1 MKVLLKHPSVHLHM
15 LWQWKWGAEAQKP
28 TGVLA
33 IGLPTLMHRHC
44 LDEVTK
50 PTTGAIGRTSAGEFR
65 TAKLKEYPAAFSKG
79 LAYAMGTQLMYQ
91 HRARATT
98 TRSVPDELKQ
108 WLKEAALESQ
118 RTGAACF
125 LPDYQGR

>member
-50 PTTGAIGRTSAGEFR
+50 PTTEP
-65 TAKLKEYPAAFSKG
+65 LDVPAPVSSG
-79 LAYAMGTQLMYQ
+79 L
-91 HRARATT
+91 
-98 TRSVPDELKQ
+98 PN
-108 WLKEAALESQ
+108 
-118 RTGAACF
+118 
-125 LPDYQGR
+125 